1 MFTVDRA
8 TADAAG
14 VFLVGELE
22 RLDQTLNLPLVSY
35 KWSRDM
41 PLRSDVSIADEVS
54 SYTNT
59 DFAAAGGP
67 NPNGI
72 NWIGK
77 NTTTIAGPTLNIE
90 RTPQPLRPWGMELG
104 WTVLELASAQA
115 AGRPIDA
122 QKYDVMQLK
131 WNMDVDQVAYI
142 GDDSSGFNGLPEA
155 VNTLLGYNSWY
166 GLHLAVASDPALAD
180 VTSVAAAIQAATVSR
195 IFAYSTS
202 DTEVMNSAT
211 TADIAATFKAAGYG
225 RTFIQYSSKSRY
237 AALSAFGR
245 AFTVDFTGSNTTI
258 TLKFKQEP
266 GVTYETLTAPQAD
279 ALEAKN
285 CNVYVYYNNDTA
297 ILEQGVM
304 CNGDF
309 FDERH
314 GLDWLQ
320 NAVQTADYNTMY
332 TSTTKIPQTDK
343 GTTKRIANIEL
354 VLQQAV
360 TNGLFAPGKW
370 TGGDIGELTTGDT
383 LTKGYYIYAESVDD
397 QTQADRE
404 ARKGVPIQVAAKLA
418 GAVHYGT
425 VAITVVR

>member
-1 MFTVDRA
+1 MTGLSVSRVSNVTVTLSAKAAQGRNFGSMLILGA
-8 TADAAG
+8 STVIPISERIREYASADD
-14 VFLVGELE
+14 VG
-22 RLDQTLNLPLVSY
+22 
-35 KWSRDM
+35 
-41 PLRSDVSIADEVS
+41 
-54 SYTNT
+54 T
-59 DFAAAGGP
+59 DFGIASEEYKAALIWFSQSPQPTMVYIGRWVETLAAAETGAVE
-67 NPNGI
+67 
-72 NWIGK
+72 
-77 NTTTIAGPTLNIE
+77 T
-90 RTPQPLRPWGMELG
+90 
-104 WTVLELASAQA
+104 
-115 AGRPIDA
+115 
-122 QKYDVMQLK
+122 
-131 WNMDVDQVAYI
+131 
-142 GDDSSGFNGLPEA
+142 LPEA

-202 DTEVMNSAT
+202 DTEVMDSASS
-211 TADIAATFKAAGYG
+211 ADIAAAFKAAGYG

-332 TSTTKIPQTDK
+332 TSTTKIPQTDA

-383 LTKGYYIYAESVDD
+383 LTKGYYIYAQNVDD
-397 QTQADRE
+397 QAQADRE

>member
-1 MFTVDRA
+1 MTGLSVSRVSNVTVTLSAKAAQGRNFGSMLILGAA
-8 TADAAG
+8 TVIPISERIREYESADDVGTDFGIDSEEYKAALIWFSQSPQPTMVYIG
-14 VFLVGELE
+14 RWVK
-22 RLDQTLNLPLVSY
+22 TLVS
-35 KWSRDM
+35 
-41 PLRSDVSIADEVS
+41 AE
-54 SYTNT
+54 
-59 DFAAAGGP
+59 
-67 NPNGI
+67 NG
-72 NWIGK
+72 K
-77 NTTTIAGPTLNIE
+77 TETL
-90 RTPQPLRPWGMELG
+90 P
-104 WTVLELASAQA
+104 S
-115 AGRPIDA
+115 
-122 QKYDVMQLK
+122 
-131 WNMDVDQVAYI
+131 
-142 GDDSSGFNGLPEA
+142 A

-166 GLHLAVASDPALAD
+166 GLHFALDEDPALVD

-202 DTEVMNSAT
+202 DTAVMDSAT

-258 TLKFKQEP
+258 TLKFKQES

-383 LTKGYYIYAESVDD
+383 LTKGYYIYAQNVDD